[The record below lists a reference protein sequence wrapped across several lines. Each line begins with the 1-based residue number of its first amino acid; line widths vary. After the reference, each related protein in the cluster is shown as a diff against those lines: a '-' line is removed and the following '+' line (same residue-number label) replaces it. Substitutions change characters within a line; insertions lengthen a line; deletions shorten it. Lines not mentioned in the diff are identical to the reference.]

1 MEEIVL
7 ITEDARRVKGYDGYV
22 VTRNGVVYSM
32 PRKQVKK
39 LRVMKPVA
47 NMKADYLRVAL
58 SKNGRQE
65 LVYIHRIVAEAYIDN
80 QENKPVVNHING
92 IQTDNRVE
100 NLEWCTYQ
108 ENTDHAFLIG
118 LKPTQKVHSSQK
130 KEIYELVRQGV
141 PIKSVAEMYGM
152 KPGGV
157 RSLVRRYKPE
167 EQRMAA

>member
-7 ITEDARRVKGYDGYV
+7 ITEEAKIVKGYEGYA
-22 VTRNGVVYSM
+22 VTKNGVVYSL
-32 PRKQVKK
+32 PRKRVKK
-39 LRVMKPVA
+39 LRRMKPVD
-47 NMKADYLRVAL
+47 NMKSGYLRVAL
-58 SKNGRQE
+58 CKNGNFE
-65 LVYIHRIVAEAYIDN
+65 LVYIHRIVAEAFIPN
-80 QENKPVVNHING
+80 PENKRVVNHKNG
-92 IQTDNRVE
+92 IKTDNGLE

-118 LKPTQKVHSSQK
+118 LKPTQRVHSSQK
-130 KEIYELVRQGV
+130 KDVYDLVQKGV
-141 PIKSVAEMYGM
+141 PIEKVAEIYGM